1 MKSHLMAE
9 SFLGA
14 WRGRLGMNTP
24 FDVSAPALA
33 ILAELWM
40 ASDGTTPMQR
50 SGRIAMALTEVLN
63 EIEAEMTQI
72 GELTRMDNGIGLV
85 LAIQRRASGAM
96 SLRWRTS
103 RNRMLSA
110 DELAKRVADLP
121 PEVGRWYIELDAKVR
136 WLNAR
141 ERLVRHARQVLRDL
155 SEERNRGVV
164 Y

>member
-1 MKSHLMAE
+1 MS
-9 SFLGA
+9 
-14 WRGRLGMNTP
+14 TP
-24 FDVSAPALA
+24 FDISAPALA

-40 ASDGTTPMQR
+40 ASDGTVLMQR
-50 SGRIAMALTEVLN
+50 SGRIAMTLTEILN
-63 EIEAEMTQI
+63 EIEAEMAQI

-110 DELAKRVADLP
+110 DELAKRVAGLP

-141 ERLVRHARQVLRDL
+141 ERLVRHARQVMRAL

>member
-1 MKSHLMAE
+1 MKSHMIVE
-9 SFLGA
+9 SSPE
-14 WRGRLGMNTP
+14 RLVRTFGMSTQL
-24 FDVSAPALA
+24 DLSAPALA

-40 ASDGTTPMQR
+40 ASDGTVLTQR
-50 SGRIAMALTEVLN
+50 SARIAMVLTEVLN

-85 LAIQRRASGAM
+85 LAIQRRASGAV

-110 DELAKRVADLP
+110 DALAKRVAGLP

-141 ERLVRHARQVLRDL
+141 ERLVRHARQVMRNL
-155 SEERNRGVV
+155 SEERSRGVV

>member
-1 MKSHLMAE
+1 MS
-9 SFLGA
+9 
-14 WRGRLGMNTP
+14 TP
-24 FDVSAPALA
+24 IDVSAPALA

-40 ASDGTTPMQR
+40 ASDGTAPMQR
-50 SGRIAMALTEVLN
+50 SGRIAMTLTEVLN
-63 EIEAEMTQI
+63 EIEAEMTPFV
-72 GELTRMDNGIGLV
+72 ELTRMENGIGLV
-85 LAIQRRASGAM
+85 LAIQRRASGAV

-110 DELAKRVADLP
+110 DELAKRVAGLP

-141 ERLVRHARQVLRDL
+141 ERLVRHARKVLRDL
-155 SEERNRGVV
+155 SEERNRGFV

>member
-1 MKSHLMAE
+1 MK
-9 SFLGA
+9 
-14 WRGRLGMNTP
+14 TP
-24 FDVSAPALA
+24 ADVSAPESA
-33 ILAELWM
+33 ILTHLWM
-40 ASDGTTPMQR
+40 APNGTALLQR
-50 SGRIAMALTEVLN
+50 SGRIAMTLTEVLN
-63 EIEAEMTQI
+63 EIEAEMVQI
-72 GELTRMDNGIGLV
+72 SDLTRMDNGIGLV
-85 LAIQRRASGAM
+85 LAIQRRASGAV

-110 DELAKRVADLP
+110 DTLAKRLVGLP

-141 ERLVRHARQVLRDL
+141 ERLVRHARQVMRDL

>member
-1 MKSHLMAE
+1 
-9 SFLGA
+9 
-14 WRGRLGMNTP
+14 MNTP
-24 FDVSAPALA
+24 FNVSASALA

-40 ASDGTTPMQR
+40 ASDGTAPMQR
-50 SGRIAMALTEVLN
+50 SGRIAMILTEILN

-72 GELTRMDNGIGLV
+72 SDLTRMDNGIGLA
-85 LAIQRRASGAM
+85 LAIQRRASGAV
-96 SLRWRTS
+96 SLRWRAS

-110 DELAKRVADLP
+110 DALAKRVAGLP

-141 ERLVRHARQVLRDL
+141 ERLVRHARQVMRDL
-155 SEERNRGVV
+155 SEEKNRGVV

>member
-1 MKSHLMAE
+1 MS
-9 SFLGA
+9 
-14 WRGRLGMNTP
+14 TP

-40 ASDGTTPMQR
+40 ASNGTALTQR
-50 SGRIAMALTEVLN
+50 SGRIAMTLTEVLN

-72 GELTRMDNGIGLV
+72 GELTRMENGIGLV
-85 LAIQRRASGAM
+85 LAIQRRASGAV

-110 DELAKRVADLP
+110 DALAKRVAGLP

-141 ERLVRHARQVLRDL
+141 ERLVRHARQVMRNL
-155 SEERNRGVV
+155 SEERSRGVV

>member
-1 MKSHLMAE
+1 MS
-9 SFLGA
+9 
-14 WRGRLGMNTP
+14 TP
-24 FDVSAPALA
+24 FDVSDPALA

-40 ASDGTTPMQR
+40 ASDGTAPMQR
-50 SGRIAMALTEVLN
+50 SGRIAMTLTEILN
-63 EIEAEMTQI
+63 GIEAEMTQI
-72 GELTRMDNGIGLV
+72 SELTRMDNGVGLV
-85 LAIQRRASGAM
+85 LAIQRRASGAV

-110 DELAKRVADLP
+110 DTLAKRVAGLP

-141 ERLVRHARQVLRDL
+141 ERLVRHARQVMRDL

>member
-1 MKSHLMAE
+1 
-9 SFLGA
+9 
-14 WRGRLGMNTP
+14 MNTS

-40 ASDGTTPMQR
+40 ANDGTTPMQR
-50 SGRIAMALTEVLN
+50 SGRIAMTLTEVLN
-63 EIEAEMTQI
+63 EIEAEMTLI
-72 GELTRMDNGIGLV
+72 CELTRMENGIGLV
-85 LAIQRRASGAM
+85 LAIQRRASGAV

-110 DELAKRVADLP
+110 ETLAKRVAGLP

-141 ERLVRHARQVLRDL
+141 ERLVRHARQVMRDL
-155 SEERNRGVV
+155 SDERNPGVV

>member
-1 MKSHLMAE
+1 
-9 SFLGA
+9 
-14 WRGRLGMNTP
+14 MNTP

-40 ASDGTTPMQR
+40 AADGTALTQR
-50 SGRIAMALTEVLN
+50 SGRIAMTLTEVLN

-72 GELTRMDNGIGLV
+72 GELTRMENGIGLV
-85 LAIQRRASGAM
+85 LAIQRRASGAV
-96 SLRWRTS
+96 SLRWRTR

-110 DELAKRVADLP
+110 DALAMRVAGLP

-141 ERLVRHARQVLRDL
+141 ERLVRHARQVMRDL
-155 SEERNRGVV
+155 SEERNHGLSIEQFNLIGDAR
-164 Y
+164 